1 MEVTGLRNNSQDNLI
16 HWLISTQVTTP
27 KETAPPPP
35 TPAQVKQERKE
46 LLGRV
51 RAVLDP

>member
-1 MEVTGLRNNSQDNLI
+1 MEGLTHS
-16 HWLISTQVTTP
+16 LISTQVATP

-51 RAVLDP
+51 RAVLELSLIHI